1 MTGLAQ
7 VQLPPDTDIES
18 VRRKIAYDLYYVQHC
33 APWMDFRLF
42 FATALHVMC
51 LPHEFVGKI
60 LGLPRGEPVE
70 EAYRSLVAESRQ
82 AAPLEEVPT
91 EAADMPKLEA
101 VPV

>member
-1 MTGLAQ
+1 
-7 VQLPPDTDIES
+7 
-18 VRRKIAYDLYYVQHC
+18 
-33 APWMDFRLF
+33 
-42 FATALHVMC
+42 MC